1 MQITSQRNS
10 NFERPKAYSSY
21 YKLCILS
28 KSLSLIFY
36 YTNTKE
42 KEIEVKYFTYPEF
55 QNSN

>member
-42 KEIEVKYFTYPEF
+42 KEIEVK
-55 QNSN
+55 